1 MDFDIALTEQ
11 ILVFSLLGIFL
22 LSHKETYKHE
32 LMLHSLIGI
41 DDLRSLNHHIKEAM
55 GISIFSASSLML
67 SLWHIDANVVKQLN
81 HIEKVSQL
89 QIKSNEHNE
98 LILFM
103 LSCLYVAATDHD
115 DYSALEQK
123 AELLNINDFSEL
135 KELLSTVS

>member
-1 MDFDIALTEQ
+1 
-11 ILVFSLLGIFL
+11 
-22 LSHKETYKHE
+22 
-32 LMLHSLIGI
+32 LIGI